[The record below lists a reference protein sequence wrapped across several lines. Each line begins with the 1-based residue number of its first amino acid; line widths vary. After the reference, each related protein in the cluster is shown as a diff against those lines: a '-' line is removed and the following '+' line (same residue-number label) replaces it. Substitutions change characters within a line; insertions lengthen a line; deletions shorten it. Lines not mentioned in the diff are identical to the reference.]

1 MVDKIPVT
9 PLIFRLSA
17 SRPSDFLSP
26 VSRYALLMAFL
37 SSSIPLRFTGVLG
50 VGSFNGVLSIS
61 RLPACLPQVNR
72 NSNTYPLRILQGSL
86 PFNFSLV
93 ASTSVSSYSHTWSR
107 NSKEL
112 GGGGSM
118 GVLGDEDGKLG
129 GVARKAKERLDG
141 KLRSH
146 WKSEINSQERCRGAS
161 LVGEIGRKPSDTCM
175 VMGDLQM
182 EVFSLKRSGSKEF
195 NWGKDPEH
203 ETFLCLKITL
213 SGYLNLWSWLASPVM
228 LERLG
233 IMPEYLNSEQQGGS
247 HDRGKIGMKNCSS
260 SEQALEMSHH
270 TVSRLLMDV
279 GFDSASGGSVDILAQ
294 LVVVKDGTKNNIQQT
309 QMQVQPMQSQMQMQ
323 SQIKVVQTYQFP
335 RQMQAEVYK
344 ALQVCLEMRNNYV
357 LRESIALWEKEV
369 IYDPSTP

>member
-37 SSSIPLRFTGVLG
+37 SSSIPLRFTRVLG

-61 RLPACLPQVNR
+61 RLPACLPQFNR
-72 NSNTYPLRILQGSL
+72 NLNTYPLRILQGSL

-107 NSKEL
+107 NSKEI

-118 GVLGDEDGKLG
+118 GVLGESLQICLLKPYSGSAILQRRLDEDGKLG

-195 NWGKDPEH
+195 NWGKE
-203 ETFLCLKITL
+203 LI
-213 SGYLNLWSWLASPVM
+213 GYLNLWSWLVSPIM

-247 HDRGKIGMKNCSS
+247 HDRGKIRMKNCSS
-260 SEQALEMSHH
+260 SEQALEMSRH

-294 LVVVKDGTKNNIQQT
+294 LVGCHIYELGRILKVLSDNYLKCSFKQLDTGT
-309 QMQVQPMQSQMQMQ
+309 
-323 SQIKVVQTYQFP
+323 
-335 RQMQAEVYK
+335 
-344 ALQVCLEMRNNYV
+344 YV
-357 LRESIALWEKEV
+357 
-369 IYDPSTP
+369 

>member
-37 SSSIPLRFTGVLG
+37 SSSIPLRFT
-50 VGSFNGVLSIS
+50 
-61 RLPACLPQVNR
+61 
-72 NSNTYPLRILQGSL
+72 
-86 PFNFSLV
+86 
-93 ASTSVSSYSHTWSR
+93 
-107 NSKEL
+107 
-112 GGGGSM
+112 
-118 GVLGDEDGKLG
+118 
-129 GVARKAKERLDG
+129 
-141 KLRSH
+141 
-146 WKSEINSQERCRGAS
+146 SQERCRGAS

-203 ETFLCLKITL
+203 ER
-213 SGYLNLWSWLASPVM
+213 SYLNLWGWLASPIM

-260 SEQALEMSHH
+260 SEQALEMSRH
-270 TVSRLLMDV
+270 TMSRLLMDV

-323 SQIKVVQTYQFP
+323 SQTKVVQTYQFR
-335 RQMQAEVYK
+335 RQMQVEVYK

-369 IYDPSTP
+369 IYDPSTPERNPKFRNKI